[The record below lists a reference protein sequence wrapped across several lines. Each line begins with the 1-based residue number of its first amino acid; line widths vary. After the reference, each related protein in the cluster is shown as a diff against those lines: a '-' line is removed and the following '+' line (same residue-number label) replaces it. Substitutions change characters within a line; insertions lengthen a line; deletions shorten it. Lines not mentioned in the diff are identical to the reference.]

1 MQKKATKETLRRVV
15 RTFLQAALG
24 VIPGG
29 IANLALAGSSKELKT
44 SIAILVG
51 TAVTAGLTAAMNLET
66 VSTATAPE
74 EKKEVETGCSV
85 EQSDVLINTEMFKD
99 MMAVVS
105 AETLDENN
113 IDITKE

>member
-1 MQKKATKETLRRVV
+1 MQKKATKETFRRVL

-24 VIPGG
+24 VISGG

-66 VSTATAPE
+66 VPTTTASDNT
-74 EKKEVETGCSV
+74 KDSLSDCSE
-85 EQSDVLINTEMFKD
+85 EQSDAFINTEMFKD

-105 AETLDENN
+105 AETNN
-113 IDITKE
+113 NRAT